1 MLKNKITRS
10 NKHVVNKKT
19 LLSLYKIILLND
31 GIKQITIILS
41 YIYVDRSY
49 NRDNMSL
56 FDFLKL
62 R

>member
-10 NKHVVNKKT
+10 NKYVVNKKT
-19 LLSLYKIILLND
+19 LLSLYKIILWND

-56 FDFLKL
+56 LDFLKL

>member
-10 NKHVVNKKT
+10 NRYEVNIKT
-19 LLSLYKIILLND
+19 LLSLYKIILWND

-41 YIYVDRSY
+41 YNYLDKSY

-56 FDFLKL
+56 FDF
-62 R
+62 